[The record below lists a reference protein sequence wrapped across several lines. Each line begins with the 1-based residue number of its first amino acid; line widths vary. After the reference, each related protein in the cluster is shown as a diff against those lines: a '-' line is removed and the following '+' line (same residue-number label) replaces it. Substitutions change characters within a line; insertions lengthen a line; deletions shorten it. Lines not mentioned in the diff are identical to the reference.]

1 MKRCELEMEN
11 DSPRLWG
18 VLQCIRAIFGKKIVS
33 RGQEERNGKR
43 EMRHNR
49 CFPPEAVTRELKMER
64 HFPKDAG
71 NLRPPPISL
80 SYSFFTAPRF
90 FCFLR
95 LFFCPFQCFKKKPLM
110 PDGLL
115 SLSGHDRREPEP
127 RSVSSPLSSRLSP
140 SGVSR
145 KQPIPACASSP
156 AFAFLSLIRGKPSQ
170 ERGNSPYGRTV
181 RFFAIHT
188 PHPSE
193 DAAAMRALFPHGRL

>member
-1 MKRCELEMEN
+1 MGAARPERHTAKTSVRAPELCRKTGQTASAGPEMKRCELEMEN

-80 SYSFFTAPRF
+80 SYSFFYSAKV
-90 FCFLR
+90 FL
-95 LFFCPFQCFKKKPLM
+95 LF
-110 PDGLL
+110 
-115 SLSGHDRREPEP
+115 E
-127 RSVSSPLSSRLSP
+127 
-140 SGVSR
+140 
-145 KQPIPACASSP
+145 
-156 AFAFLSLIRGKPSQ
+156 AFLLPFSMLQ
-170 ERGNSPYGRTV
+170 EKASHAGWLAEPFG
-181 RFFAIHT
+181 
-188 PHPSE
+188 P
-193 DAAAMRALFPHGRL
+193 